1 MYIWCKNYVDLSIPR
16 GGKSLVKKVLKKSK
30 IKSNDVDEVIMGQVL
45 TGSAGQNPA
54 RQAAI
59 QAGLPIDKTAYV
71 INQVCGSGLRS
82 VAAGYQAIMSKDANI
97 VVAGGQENMSNAP
110 HAIHIRNGQKLDKS
124 KLVDTMI
131 KDGLWD
137 AFNGYHMGI
146 TAENVASKWQITRKD
161 QDDFALSSQTK
172 TEKAQKDG
180 KFKNENELLKYTKG
194 KLKENKR
201 QIRKNSA
208 KAFSLV
214 VDCSVMEKWNESDYV
229 EYLKEANKWLNDYF
243 SKKYGLINLGSIIHM
258 DESKPHLHIAFSY
271 FSEIEGAWIQK
282 QLYKDKV
289 TNFNILLKKFEQ
301 EVGAKF
307 GLKKGDNKNIKKQLN
322 INAAEI
328 FNTNIQTYKV
338 KTGLLSTQEIKA
350 ISVKNIN
357 KCLTIYN
364 NKIIKKVPSIGEL
377 ERLKEELIKKNK
389 EVEEIKKEAKEE
401 AKEELEQQYQQE
413 IKELVQ
419 QLQEQEEA
427 INEVKLLL
435 KQKNN
440 LLKEKEEEY
449 TTHLQDIQNRLK
461 NRIGLTDKQIKDIT
475 KFDRDYFKKQNQKDQ
490 TKTTDK
496 DYSINI
502 GI

>member
-1 MYIWCKNYVDLSIPR
+1 MNY
-16 GGKSLVKKVLKKSK
+16 LVLNFKK
-30 IKSNDVDEVIMGQVL
+30 IKTEMEFKNVIVGHNFR
-45 TGSAGQNPA
+45 SRDYKN
-54 RQAAI
+54 REN
-59 QAGLPIDKTAYV
+59 IDTT
-71 INQVCGSGLRS
+71 RT
-82 VAAGYQAIMSKDANI
+82 KDNI
-97 VVAGGQENMSNAP
+97 
-110 HAIHIRNGQKLDKS
+110 I
-124 KLVDTMI
+124 
-131 KDGLWD
+131 
-137 AFNGYHMGI
+137 
-146 TAENVASKWQITRKD
+146 
-161 QDDFALSSQTK
+161 LSPL
-172 TEKAQKDG
+172 
-180 KFKNENELLKYTKG
+180 KFKSEDELLNYTKG

-271 FSEIEGAWIQK
+271 FSELQGAWIQK

-289 TNFNILLKKFEQ
+289 TNFNDLLQKFEQ
-301 EVGAKF
+301 EVGSKF
-307 GLKKGDNKNIKKQLN
+307 GLKKGDNERLKKMLN
-322 INAAEI
+322 EQATEI
-328 FNTNIQTYKV
+328 FHDKDKIKNY
-338 KTGLLSTQEIKA
+338 EIKTELLESEKIEA
-350 ISVKNIN
+350 MSVDDID
-357 KCLTIYN
+357 KCLTTYH

>member
-1 MYIWCKNYVDLSIPR
+1 MNY
-16 GGKSLVKKVLKKSK
+16 LVLNFKK
-30 IKSNDVDEVIMGQVL
+30 IKTEMEFKNVIVGHNFRTREYKNKPNIDTTRTKNNIIL
-45 TGSAGQNPA
+45 TP
-54 RQAAI
+54 
-59 QAGLPIDKTAYV
+59 L
-71 INQVCGSGLRS
+71 
-82 VAAGYQAIMSKDANI
+82 
-97 VVAGGQENMSNAP
+97 
-110 HAIHIRNGQKLDKS
+110 
-124 KLVDTMI
+124 
-131 KDGLWD
+131 
-137 AFNGYHMGI
+137 
-146 TAENVASKWQITRKD
+146 
-161 QDDFALSSQTK
+161 
-172 TEKAQKDG
+172 
-180 KFKNENELLKYTKG
+180 KFKSENELLKYTKG

-229 EYLKEANKWLNDYF
+229 EYLKEADKWLNNYF

-271 FSEIEGAWIQK
+271 FSELQGAWIQK

-357 KCLTIYN
+357 KCLNKYKT
-364 NKIIKKVPSIGEL
+364 KIIQQVNQKIPEIGEV
-377 ERLKEELIKKNK
+377 ERLKNELIK
-389 EVEEIKKEAKEE
+389 IKKEAKKE
-401 AKEELEQQYQQE
+401 AIKELEQEHQ
-413 IKELVQ
+413 Q
-419 QLQEQEEA
+419 QLQELQAKIKEQEET
-427 INEVKLLL
+427 INKAATIIE
-435 KQKNN
+435 QKNN